1 MVLKKDAVYTDLKYN
16 CDLVV
21 KEIKD
26 SVVLIKELDSG
37 NSHLYG
43 REEFDE
49 KKKRFALKE

>member
-1 MVLKKDAVYTDLKYN
+1 MSVQKGTVYTDLKYN

-21 KEIKD
+21 KELTD

-43 REEFDE
+43 REEFE
-49 KKKRFALKE
+49 TSKKRFAQKE

>member
-1 MVLKKDAVYTDLKYN
+1 MSVQKGTVYKNLKYN

-21 KEIKD
+21 KELTD

-43 REEFDE
+43 REEFE
-49 KKKRFALKE
+49 TSKKRFAQKE